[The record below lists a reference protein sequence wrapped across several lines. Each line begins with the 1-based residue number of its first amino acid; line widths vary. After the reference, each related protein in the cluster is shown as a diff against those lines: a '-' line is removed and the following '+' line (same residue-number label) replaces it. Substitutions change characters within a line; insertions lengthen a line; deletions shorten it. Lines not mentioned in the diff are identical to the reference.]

1 MKNKIKK
8 HFQKHKKSFN
18 LLITWRLL
26 AESIDKYKKVFKDNN
41 INYKILTTSQYLIE
55 KDLLKIIDKFDGIIC
70 GDDEI
75 TDKVIDKATNLKI
88 ISKWGTGIDS
98 INKNYA
104 KEKGITVL
112 NSPGAFTKSV
122 AQHGM
127 ALMFALTR
135 NIVFNHK
142 DMMEGKW
149 TKRICTNLENKTIG
163 IVGYG
168 KIGKEIFKHLK
179 SFGSNFLFNDV
190 KKNNNYNNLR
200 YLLKKSDIVFIA
212 CDLNP
217 TSRNLIKYKDLL
229 LMKKNSLLINISR
242 GAIVNNKDL
251 IKALKKRIIFGA
263 GLDVFDIEPL
273 DPKSEFFNC
282 GNCIL
287 TSHNAFNS
295 EKSINS
301 INDRCVDNVIRF
313 FKNEI
318 QK

>member
-122 AQHGM
+122 AQHGI

-135 NIVFNHK
+135 NIIFNHK

-168 KIGKEIFKHLK
+168 KIGRELFKQLK
-179 SFGSNFLFNDV
+179 SFGSHFLFNDI
-190 KKNNNYNNLR
+190 KKKIY
-200 YLLKKSDIVFIA
+200 F
-212 CDLNP
+212 P
-217 TSRNLIKYKDLL
+217 
-229 LMKKNSLLINISR
+229 
-242 GAIVNNKDL
+242 
-251 IKALKKRIIFGA
+251 
-263 GLDVFDIEPL
+263 
-273 DPKSEFFNC
+273 
-282 GNCIL
+282 
-287 TSHNAFNS
+287 
-295 EKSINS
+295 
-301 INDRCVDNVIRF
+301 
-313 FKNEI
+313 
-318 QK
+318 

>member
-8 HFQKHKKSFN
+8 HFQKYKKSFN

-75 TDKVIDKATNLKI
+75 TDKVIDNAINLKI

-122 AQHGM
+122 AQHGI

-149 TKRICTNLENKTIG
+149 TKRICTNLENKTIA

-168 KIGKEIFKHLK
+168 KIGRELFKQLK
-179 SFGSNFLFNDV
+179 SFGSHFLFNDINK
-190 KKNNNYNNLR
+190 KKNTSLK
-200 YLLKKSDIVFIA
+200 YLLKRSDIIFIA
-212 CDLNP
+212 CDLNSS
-217 TSRNLIKYKDLL
+217 SRNLIQYKEILQ
-229 LMKKNSLLINISR
+229 MKKSSILINISR
-242 GAIVNNKDL
+242 GSIINNNDL
-251 IKALKKRIIFGA
+251 AKALRKKIILAA
-263 GLDVFDIEPL
+263 GLDVFDNEPL
-273 DPKSEFFNC
+273 HKNSLFRKIN
-282 GNCIL
+282 NCIL

-295 EKSINS
+295 AETIKATNEKSVQNIIN
-301 INDRCVDNVIRF
+301 F
-313 FKNEI
+313 LK
-318 QK
+318 K